1 MYNIIRKLIERGARI
16 RHTAA
21 ALLLVFFVSGCSVNA
36 VRVKLEKNGNENDTE
51 KVKIETP
58 VITGMKKSFTDE
70 INAQMSDI
78 ITSKTESFRETA
90 QKTQNDRSC
99 KAELE
104 ISTEVKYN
112 KKNLLSFVI
121 EAYEYTS
128 GFNGASSRY
137 AVTIDAAEKKQ
148 LQLCDL
154 FCDEEYKDMLNA
166 RLEKL
171 SLTDEYS
178 DIWEKPVV
186 GEAQNENFY
195 LSNGGLVLYYKPYEL
210 SYYSRGFV
218 EFTIPY
224 SELYGYL
231 KSEYAVLY

>member
-1 MYNIIRKLIERGARI
+1 
-16 RHTAA
+16 
-21 ALLLVFFVSGCSVNA
+21 
-36 VRVKLEKNGNENDTE
+36 
-51 KVKIETP
+51 
-58 VITGMKKSFTDE
+58 
-70 INAQMSDI
+70 
-78 ITSKTESFRETA
+78 
-90 QKTQNDRSC
+90 
-99 KAELE
+99 
-104 ISTEVKYN
+104 
-112 KKNLLSFVI
+112 
-121 EAYEYTS
+121 
-128 GFNGASSRY
+128 
-137 AVTIDAAEKKQ
+137 
-148 LQLCDL
+148 
-154 FCDEEYKDMLNA
+154 MLNA

-231 KSEYAVLY
+231 KPEYAVLY

>member
-1 MYNIIRKLIERGARI
+1 MYNIIKRLIRSGGKI
-16 RHTAA
+16 KYTAA
-21 ALLLVFFVSGCSVNA
+21 ALLLVFFMSGCSVNA
-36 VRVKLEKNGNENDTE
+36 VRVKLEKYEAENDAE
-51 KVKIETP
+51 KVKTETP

-90 QKTQNDRSC
+90 QKTQNDRNA

-112 KKNLLSFVI
+112 KKNLLSYVI

-128 GFNGASSRY
+128 GFNGAASRY
-137 AVTIDAAEKKQ
+137 AVTIDAAEEKQ

-154 FCDEEYKDMLNA
+154 FCDDEYKDMLNA

-178 DIWEKPVV
+178 DIWEKPVI
-186 GEAQNENFY
+186 GEAQNESFY
-195 LSNGGLVLYYKPYEL
+195 LSDGGLVLYYKPYEL

-231 KSEYAVLY
+231 KPEYAVLY